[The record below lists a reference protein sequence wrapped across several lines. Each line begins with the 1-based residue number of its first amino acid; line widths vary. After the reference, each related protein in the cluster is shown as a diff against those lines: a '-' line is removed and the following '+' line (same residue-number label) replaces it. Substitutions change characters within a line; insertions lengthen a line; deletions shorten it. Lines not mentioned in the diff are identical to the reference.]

1 MPTWVFASGHTRGSF
16 TAIESDGDIRE
27 CAGVDLVLGTEVAET
42 KEEAYQQLLTKL
54 THALAIPAYLFKERN
69 IICYEIN
76 KSYFMP
82 LDLKHRPKEVALAPN
97 PVKEFGFQKV
107 PCKWCSKELPSNG
120 AAQFAHLGKHL
131 RQLVFKNLLTKEQ
144 SALVRSTAL
153 TPEVEKIFEEGKT
166 IGAYK

>member
-16 TAIESDGDIRE
+16 TAVESDGETRE
-27 CAGVDLVLGTEVAET
+27 CVGIDLVLGTEVAET
-42 KEEAYQQLLTKL
+42 KEEAYRQLLAKL
-54 THALAIPAYLFKERN
+54 IQAAAIPEYLFKDKN

-76 KSYFMP
+76 KSYNIP
-82 LDLKHRPKEVALAPN
+82 IDLKHRPKEIVLEQN

-107 PCKWCSKELPSNG
+107 PCKWCNKELPSNG

-131 RQLVFKNLLTKEQ
+131 RQLVFKNLLTREQ

-153 TPEVEKIFEEGKT
+153 TPEVEKIFNEGKA